1 MAPII
6 FYNLKPS
13 PPCRAALLTIRLLGL
28 DIEIKE
34 LDIFGVHEHKES
46 WFKKIN
52 PAHSVPTID
61 DNGFY
66 LWESRAIMGYVVQQY
81 AKDDSLYPKNPK
93 LRAQVDKMLYFDVA
107 KLYSA
112 IHDYFVPI
120 IFKHQ
125 QPGQAELDR
134 INDYLGMLDTILQ
147 QTPYAAGKNMTIAD
161 ISLLVTVTSLEALEI
176 DYVSSNPNVHKWV
189 QKLKKEIPMYDEVNQ
204 PGLNVFAEFIQKK
217 RAEITG

>member
-13 PPCRAALLTIRLLGL
+13 PPCRAALLTIRLIGL

-34 LDIFGVHEHKES
+34 VDLLKSQEHKQP
-46 WFKKIN
+46 WFTKIN

-120 IFKHQ
+120 LFMHQ
-125 QPGQAELDR
+125 QPGQAELDK
-134 INDYLGMLDTILQ
+134 INDYLKMLDTILE
-147 QTPYAAGKNMTIAD
+147 QTPYAAGEQMTIAD

-176 DYVSSNPNVHKWV
+176 DYESSFPKVYKWV
-189 QKLKKEIPMYDEVNQ
+189 QKLKREIPMYDEVNQ
-204 PGLNVFAEFIQKK
+204 PGLDAFTQFIQKK
-217 RAEITG
+217 KAEITG